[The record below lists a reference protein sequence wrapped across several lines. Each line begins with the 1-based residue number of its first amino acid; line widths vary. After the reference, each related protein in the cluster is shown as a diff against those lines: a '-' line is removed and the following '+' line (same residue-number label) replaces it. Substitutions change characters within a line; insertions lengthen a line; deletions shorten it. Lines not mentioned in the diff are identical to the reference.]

1 MCRKTRVYFILQLL
15 FDKKEREKW
24 REKLD
29 IEVSFCFVPISR
41 SIAEIRWLSRDY
53 KWDTMIY

>member
-1 MCRKTRVYFILQLL
+1 MCRKTRVYFIL
-15 FDKKEREKW
+15 FFEKREKW
-24 REKLD
+24 REKLA